1 MLRGLSSFIARAR
14 LAARVAW
21 QTLKNPVFGE
31 AVAELMPAAGGRS
44 PDAADLP
51 AGDRLR
57 AVDPTSAL
65 QLLGLLQRDGRLIDF
80 LEDDVAHY
88 TDAEIGAAVRVVH
101 EGCRK
106 VLAERFRI
114 EPVLPQAEGSGV
126 TLEPGFD
133 AAAIQPT
140 GELVGEPPF
149 KGTLVHRGWRAA
161 AVRLPKVAAGH
172 DCRVLA
178 PAEVEL

>member
-1 MLRGLSSFIARAR
+1 MLKGLSSFMVRAR
-14 LAARVAW
+14 LALRVLW
-21 QTLKNPVFGE
+21 QTLKDPAFGE
-31 AVAELMPAAGGRS
+31 AVAELMPAAEGASRDGQELS
-44 PDAADLP
+44 S
-51 AGDRLR
+51 GDRLR

-80 LEDDVAHY
+80 VEQDVARY
-88 TDAEIGAAVRVVH
+88 TDAEIGVAVRVVH

-114 EPVLPQAEGSGV
+114 EPVLAQAEGSGV
-126 TLEPGFD
+126 TLEAGFD

-149 KGTLVHRGWRAA
+149 AGTLVHRGWRAT

-172 DCRVLA
+172 DCHVLA

>member
-1 MLRGLSSFIARAR
+1 MLKGLSRFMVGAR
-14 LAARVAW
+14 LALRVFW
-21 QTLKNPVFGE
+21 QTLRNPTFSE
-31 AVAELMPAAGGRS
+31 AVAELMPAAEGAF
-44 PDAADLP
+44 PDAHEPA

-65 QLLGLLQRDGRLIDF
+65 ELLGLLQRDGRLIDF
-80 LEDDVAHY
+80 LEEDVARY

-114 EPVLPQAEGSGV
+114 EPVLPQAEGSRV
-126 TLEPGFD
+126 TLEQGFD
-133 AAAIQPT
+133 AASIQPT
-140 GELVGEPPF
+140 GELLGEPPF
-149 KGTLVHRGWRAA
+149 KGTLVHRGWRAIE
-161 AVRLPKVAAGH
+161 VRLPRVAAGH
-172 DCRVLA
+172 DSHVLA